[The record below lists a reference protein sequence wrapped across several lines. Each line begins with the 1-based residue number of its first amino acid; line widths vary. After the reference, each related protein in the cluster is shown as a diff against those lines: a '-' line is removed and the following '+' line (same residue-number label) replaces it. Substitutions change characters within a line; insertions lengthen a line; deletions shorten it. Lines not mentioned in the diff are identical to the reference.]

1 MLIISDNAEH
11 KLIGVKNRNL
21 KIYRVLE
28 VSRLFDIFERK
39 SLGLVA
45 PKYWE
50 DPYER
55 IFSNSFGID
64 SQEKRRRYSLE
75 GYTKNI
81 YGLCWTLNDEN
92 DSTWRIYS
100 PNKDRVKIKTTINK
114 LYKSVSKIDD
124 KLFESYIGKV
134 KYIKENTIIKNIKKA
149 IRKQIE
155 TFRNVNFIKEFYLK
169 KRDSFKHENEVRLLV
184 KTPPTEENEY
194 YHRIDFIDE
203 KSILNIPIKNPTD
216 FIEEIVF
223 DPRMPDNI
231 INAFISHLKKE
242 YKYNKNI
249 FKSKLYLPPNVNI
262 KVVHKFDRLLK
273 LKGDKK

>member
-1 MLIISDNAEH
+1 MLIINDNAKH
-11 KLIGVKNRNL
+11 KFIGIRSKNL

-28 VSRLFDIFERK
+28 VTRLFDIFETK

-55 IFSNSFGID
+55 TLSNSFGID
-64 SQEKRRRYSLE
+64 SQKNIWWSLG

-100 PNKDRVKIKTTINK
+100 SNKDRVKIRTTINK
-114 LYKSVSKIDD
+114 LYKSVSEIDD

-134 KYIKENTIIKNIKKA
+134 KYIKENTIRKNTKMA

-184 KTPPTEENEY
+184 KIPPTTENEC
-194 YHRIDFIDE
+194 YHHRLDFIDE
-203 KSILNIPIKNPTD
+203 KTILNIPIKNPND

-231 INAFISHLKKE
+231 VNAFISHLKKE

-249 FKSKLYLPPNVNI
+249 CKSKLYLLPNINTEVT
-262 KVVHKFDRLLK
+262 HKFDRLLN
-273 LKGDKK
+273 